1 MPATH
6 AVQPP
11 AEGVPG
17 FVTVPTKPAAQMVQ
31 AETAL
36 PPKRPGVE
44 MPAGQAWQ
52 LVAPAAA

>member
-1 MPATH
+1 MQPA
-6 AVQPP
+6 

-17 FVTVPTKPAAQMVQ
+17 FVTVPMLPAAQMVQ
-31 AETAL
+31 AATDL

-44 MPAGQAWQ
+44 MPVGQAVQ